1 MNIYLMID
9 FGSTYTKLTAVDI
22 EKGILLGTSQFF
34 TTVQTDIREGYHQAL
49 NRLYKIIDPEIKFS
63 KTIAC
68 SSAAGGLKMAAI
80 GLVEELT
87 VEAAKRVCLG
97 AGGKVDLVLSH
108 HVTREEILKI
118 KDGNIDIILLA
129 GGTDGGNQE
138 CVLYNAKMLGEAG
151 IQIPIVYA
159 GNKECHD
166 DIRDIFA
173 KYDINGYICE
183 NVMPKLNELN
193 IKSAQSVIR
202 DIFMTN
208 IIEAKGIKKVEAEI
222 DEVVFPTPHAV
233 LKAAELLSKGYM
245 HDEGLGDLVLVDIGG
260 ATTDVYSIG
269 SGTPKRSDVILR
281 GLEEPFAKRTVEGDL
296 GVRYSAMGI
305 VESLSEEEIKI
316 YNEKGYDLVKE
327 AKLRSLQVDIVPES
341 EHDSNVDRIL
351 AEISTDKAISRHDGK
366 IEAVYTHIGTM
377 YYQVGK
383 DLSNVK
389 YVIGTGGVLINALN
403 PKDILQKVSFTLQK
417 PLELRPQNPTYMLD
431 KSYILGA
438 MGLLSLYHPEI
449 ALKIMK
455 ETIIPIK

>member
-1 MNIYLMID
+1 MKIYLMID

-22 EKGILLGTSQFF
+22 EEGKLLGNSQFF

-97 AGGKVDLVLSH
+97 AGGKVDLVFSH
-108 HVTREEILKI
+108 HITKDEIKKI

-138 CVLYNAKMLGEAG
+138 CVIYNAKMLGEAG
-151 IQIPIVYA
+151 ISIPIVYA
-159 GNKECHD
+159 GNSKCHE
-166 DIRDIFA
+166 DIRGIFS

-193 IKSAQSVIR
+193 IGSAQSVIR

-222 DEVVFPTPHAV
+222 DEVIFPTPHAV

-245 HDEGLGDLVLVDIGG
+245 HNEGLGDLVLVDVGG
-260 ATTDVYSIG
+260 ATTDIYSIG

-305 VESLSEEEIKI
+305 VDSLSEEEIKL
-316 YNEKGYDLVKE
+316 YHEKGYDLVNE
-327 AKLRSLQVDIVPES
+327 AKLRSSQVDNIPET
-341 EHDSNVDRIL
+341 EHDVNVDRIL

-366 IEAVYTHIGTM
+366 IEPVYTPIGTM

-383 DLSNVK
+383 DLSNVN
-389 YVIGTGGVLINALN
+389 YVIGTGGVLINAKN
-403 PKDILQKVSFTLQK
+403 PKEILQKVSFTLQK
-417 PLELRPQNPTYMLD
+417 PLELRPQNPTFMVD
-431 KSYILGA
+431 KEYILAA
-438 MGLLSLYHPEI
+438 MGLLSLDHPEI

-455 ETIIPIK
+455 ETITIIN

>member
-1 MNIYLMID
+1 MKIYLMID

-22 EKGILLGTSQFF
+22 EKKELLGTSQFF

-49 NRLYKIIDPEIKFS
+49 KKLYKKIDPAIKFD

-108 HVTREEILKI
+108 HITKDEVLKI
-118 KDGNIDIILLA
+118 KNGNIDIILLA

-138 CVLYNAKMLGEAG
+138 CVLYNARMLGESELT
-151 IQIPIVYA
+151 IPVVYA

-173 KYDINGYICE
+173 KYNINGYICE

-193 IKSAQSVIR
+193 IESAQSVIR
-202 DIFMTN
+202 DIFMSN
-208 IIEAKGIKKVEAEI
+208 IIEAKGIKKIEAEI

-245 HDEGLGDLVLVDIGG
+245 HEEGFGDLVLVDIGG

-269 SGTPKRSDVILR
+269 SGSPKRSDVILR

-305 VESLSEEEIKI
+305 VDSLSEEEIKL
-316 YNEKGYDLVKE
+316 YNEQGYDLVRE
-327 AKLRSLQVDIVPES
+327 AKIRSSQVDSVPLN
-341 EHDSNVDRIL
+341 EHDSNVDRIF

-366 IEAVYTHIGTM
+366 IEPVYTPIGTM

-389 YVIGTGGVLINALN
+389 YVVGTGGVLINAKK
-403 PKDILQKVSFTLQK
+403 PKEILQKVSFTLQK
-417 PLELRPQNPTYMLD
+417 PLELRPQNPAFMID
-431 KSYILGA
+431 KEYILAA
-438 MGLLSLYHPEI
+438 MGLLSLDHPEI

-455 ETIIPIK
+455 ETIKTII

>member
-1 MNIYLMID
+1 MKIYLMID

-22 EKGILLGTSQFF
+22 EKGILIGTSQFF

-49 NRLYKIIDPEIKFS
+49 KRLYKKIDPEIKFT
-63 KTIAC
+63 KIVAC

-97 AGGKVDLVLSH
+97 AGGKVDLVLAH
-108 HVTREEILKI
+108 HITKDEILKI
-118 KDGNIDIILLA
+118 KNKNIDIILLA

-138 CVLYNAKMLGEAG
+138 CVLYNAKMLGEAE
-151 IQIPIVYA
+151 ITIPVVYA

-166 DIRDIFA
+166 DIKDIFK
-173 KYDINGYICE
+173 KYKINGYICE

-193 IKSAQSVIR
+193 IESAQSVIR
-202 DIFMTN
+202 DIFMTK

-222 DEVVFPTPHAV
+222 DEIVFPTPHAV

-245 HDEGLGDLVLVDIGG
+245 HEEGLGDLVLVDVGG

-305 VESLSEEEIKI
+305 VDTLSQEEIKL
-316 YNEKGYDLVKE
+316 YSERGYDLIKE

-341 EHDSNVDRIL
+341 QHDVNVDRIL

-366 IEAVYTHIGTM
+366 IEPVYTPIGTM

-389 YVIGTGGVLINALN
+389 YVIGTGGVLINATN
-403 PKDILQKVSFTLQK
+403 PKEILQKVTFTLQK
-417 PLELRPQNPTYMLD
+417 PLELRPQNPTFMVD
-431 KSYILGA
+431 KEYILAA
-438 MGLLSLYHPEI
+438 MGLLSLDHPEI

-455 ETIIPIK
+455 ETITIVN

>member
-1 MNIYLMID
+1 MKIYLMID

-22 EKGILLGTSQFF
+22 EEGKLLGNSQFF

-97 AGGKVDLVLSH
+97 AGGKVDLVFSH
-108 HVTREEILKI
+108 HITKDEIKKI

-138 CVLYNAKMLGEAG
+138 CVIYNAKMLGEAG
-151 IQIPIVYA
+151 ISIPIVYA
-159 GNKECHD
+159 GNSKCHE
-166 DIRDIFA
+166 DIRGIFS

-193 IKSAQSVIR
+193 IGSAQSVIR

-245 HDEGLGDLVLVDIGG
+245 HNEGLGDLVLVDVGG
-260 ATTDVYSIG
+260 ATTDIYSIG

-305 VESLSEEEIKI
+305 VDSLSEEEIKL
-316 YNEKGYDLVKE
+316 YHEKGYDLVNE
-327 AKLRSLQVDIVPES
+327 AKLRSSQVDNIPET
-341 EHDSNVDRIL
+341 EHDVNVDRIL

-366 IEAVYTHIGTM
+366 IEPVYTPIGTM

-383 DLSNVK
+383 DLSNVN
-389 YVIGTGGVLINALN
+389 YVIGTGGVLINAKN
-403 PKDILQKVSFTLQK
+403 PKEILQKVSFTLQK
-417 PLELRPQNPTYMLD
+417 PLELRPQNPTFMVD
-431 KSYILGA
+431 KEYILAA
-438 MGLLSLYHPEI
+438 MGLLSLDHPEI

-455 ETIIPIK
+455 ETITIIN

>member
-1 MNIYLMID
+1 MKIYLMID

-22 EKGILLGTSQFF
+22 EKKVLLGTSQFF

-49 NRLYKIIDPEIKFS
+49 SRLYEIIGHDIKFT

-108 HVTREEILKI
+108 HITKDEILKI
-118 KDGNIDIILLA
+118 KNGNIDIILLA

-138 CVLYNAKMLGEAG
+138 CVLYNAKMLGEANFS
-151 IQIPIVYA
+151 IPVVYA

-173 KYDINGYICE
+173 KYNMNGYICE

-193 IKSAQSVIR
+193 ITSAQEVIR

-208 IIEAKGIKKVEAEI
+208 IIEAKGIKKIEQEI
-222 DEVVFPTPHAV
+222 DQIVFPTPHAV

-245 HDEGLGDLVLVDIGG
+245 HDDGLGDIVLVDVGG

-305 VESLSEEEIKI
+305 VGSLTQEEIKM
-316 YNEKGYDLVKE
+316 YHEKGYDLVKE
-327 AKLRSLQVDIVPES
+327 ATLRSSQVNIVPES
-341 EHDSNVDRIL
+341 EHDANVDKIL

-389 YVIGTGGVLINALN
+389 YVIGTGGVLINSKN
-403 PKDILQKVSFTLQK
+403 PKDILEKVSFTLQK
-417 PLELRPQNPTYMLD
+417 PFELRPQNPTYMLD

-438 MGLLSLYHPEI
+438 MGLLSLEYPEI

-455 ETIIPIK
+455 ETILPIK